1 MKEGTFPPLMQPPP
15 AMESAGL
22 SKILRLRVFNSHR
35 FQERVP
41 CLQINCTRD
50 KFGNVTEGAPDEV
63 TRVFYFW
70 ALQQDAAG
78 FVGTDGKVYPPRWQ
92 LREMLVQGMMQL
104 VS

>member
-1 MKEGTFPPLMQPPP
+1 MFISTSSCLAKDADQDVLHMP
-15 AMESAGL
+15 
-22 SKILRLRVFNSHR
+22 
-35 FQERVP
+35 
-41 CLQINCTRD
+41 LQINCTRD

-70 ALQQDAAG
+70 ALQQEAAG
-78 FVGTDGKVYPPRWQ
+78 FVGTDGKLYPPRWQ

>member
-1 MKEGTFPPLMQPPP
+1 MTAGSFSWRLLVLTTCIAWP
-15 AMESAGL
+15 ACN
-22 SKILRLRVFNSHR
+22 FC
-35 FQERVP
+35 P
-41 CLQINCTRD
+41 QINCTRD

-63 TRVFYFW
+63 QRVFYFW
-70 ALQQDAAG
+70 ALQQEGAG

>member
-1 MKEGTFPPLMQPPP
+1 MTTTRVKC
-15 AMESAGL
+15 ESSA
-22 SKILRLRVFNSHR
+22 
-35 FQERVP
+35 
-41 CLQINCTRD
+41 LQINCTRD

-63 TRVFYFW
+63 QRVYYFW
-70 ALQQDAAG
+70 ALQQEAAG